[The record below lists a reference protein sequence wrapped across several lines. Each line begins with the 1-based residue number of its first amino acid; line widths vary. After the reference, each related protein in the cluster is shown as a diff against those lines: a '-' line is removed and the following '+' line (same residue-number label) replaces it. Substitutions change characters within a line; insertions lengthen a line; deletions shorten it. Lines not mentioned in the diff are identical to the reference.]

1 MSRAKPP
8 ALSLLTIVLIASAA
22 ACSKPQP
29 ASALLFEAPAV
40 SGGAP
45 AALRIQFS
53 DKPVAVPAFTV
64 AALDGSTINSADWRG
79 KVVLVNFW
87 ATWCGPCRQ
96 EIPDLVAL
104 QARYRDALLIVGLS
118 IDERPPAE
126 VKQFADQHGINY
138 PVAIA
143 NEGLQKAFGGISAVP
158 ATYVVNPEGGIVQ
171 RHLGVITPFFTEQE
185 VRSLAHMPIVVQV
198 ETVKDTGQVLLAN
211 AAYATEIPGLALSD
225 LKPSQREE
233 VLRRLNTENC
243 TCGCGLTMA
252 QCRINDPSCVVSLP
266 AAEKV
271 VKDVVGRK

>member
-29 ASALLFEAPAV
+29 ASALLFEAPPAV
-40 SGGAP
+40 SGAP

-64 AALDGSTINSADWRG
+64 TALDGRTINSADWRG

-87 ATWCGPCRQ
+87 ATWCGPCRE